1 MNSDKE
7 PTELAGITTVSARA
21 IQTIAQAAT
30 AQRISVPGEQIKVS
44 TRDDQGL
51 LGIDISCPLSS
62 QVVDT
67 IVNTTDTS
75 VFSLADAARRDI
87 VTRVGQIAGVKVG
100 RVNLRLTGIYK
111 HQERRQLQ

>member
-7 PTELAGITTVSARA
+7 PSELAGITTVSARA
-21 IQTIAQAAT
+21 IQTIAMAAT
-30 AQRISVPGEQIKVS
+30 SQRISVPGERIKVS

-67 IVNTTDTS
+67 ITSDTS

-100 RVNLRLTGIYK
+100 RVNLRLTGLYK

>member
-7 PTELAGITTVSARA
+7 PSELAGITTVSARA
-21 IQTIAQAAT
+21 IQSIAMAAT

-62 QVVDT
+62 QVLDT
-67 IVNTTDTS
+67 IISTSDTS
-75 VFSLADAARRDI
+75 VFSLADAARHDI
-87 VTRVGQIAGVKVG
+87 VTRVGQIARVKVG

-111 HQERRQLQ
+111 HQKRRQLQ